1 GIPEDV
7 KEFCEHVIENI
18 DDAGYIR
25 VSIDDMV
32 GSLPEE
38 LRGEPPEVIARKLEH
53 AISIIQ
59 SREPRG
65 VGARSV
71 KESLILQLHESDP
84 RHPIL
89 RKLIENHFEDVG
101 ANRLPRI
108 VKAFIADPEMM
119 KDLGYSGDPDP
130 NLVLED
136 VKVLIAEIA
145 RLNPRPGAT
154 YTADKI

>member
-1 GIPEDV
+1 DVEEPETPAAETVPEETLEETVKREMLETVEDQWSDSERRTRRSDSAEDAERRMGMMNNLCENSTSLREHLSGQLLGLGIPEDV

-59 SREPRG
+59 SLEPRG
-65 VGARSV
+65 VGARSI
-71 KESLILQLHESDP
+71 KECLILQL
-84 RHPIL
+84 
-89 RKLIENHFEDVG
+89 
-101 ANRLPRI
+101 
-108 VKAFIADPEMM
+108 
-119 KDLGYSGDPDP
+119 
-130 NLVLED
+130 
-136 VKVLIAEIA
+136 
-145 RLNPRPGAT
+145 
-154 YTADKI
+154 